1 MISWPQFRAMVID
14 PNLLDRHIDQDQ
26 AQENSIS
33 AGLGESLFIVAGPG
47 SGKTTVLTLRV
58 LKLIYVDDVDP
69 QTILATTFTRRAAA
83 ELRSRILGWGDQLRQ
98 AILAGAEANS
108 PLAAQIERLDLNRII
123 TGTLDSIAEQVLGD
137 FREPG
142 TQPPI
147 LLEEFVADAMMQRA
161 GLWSPPGQPR
171 SRDTDFLTYIQLLR
185 ADTNQPN
192 LKEMLEVCR
201 EVRDR
206 FLHEQIDT
214 AAFEA
219 NVSPTYPGAATLCRA
234 IDDYAA
240 RLNNDLVMDFA
251 VLEAEFL
258 ARLNAGLLDRFTQ
271 RLQVILVDE
280 YQDTNFLQEQIYF
293 ALARRVNAQGGSV
306 TVVGDDD
313 QSLYRFRGAT
323 VEIFR
328 DFQQRLQNQCS
339 IQANPIYLSNNYR
352 STQSIVHFYADFIG
366 LDPAYTPARVV
377 GKPRLSPARSGTF
390 LEYPIL
396 GMFRPTVDRLA
407 DDLAQFLGAVFND
420 NGVNIQHS
428 GQSLRVVRNP
438 NGGSIGDCALLCSS
452 PREYSSGGNSRLPL
466 LIRRE
471 LANLRPIIQ
480 VFNPRGEEFS
490 EIHEVALLCGL
501 MLECIDPGSTIQ
513 NGITNFPPAVPR
525 VFNRWRSTAT
535 QYIATNPQAP
545 NSRRGRTL
553 ENFVRAWQNRNP
565 QNGGNWPQE
574 TPLMSLLY
582 NLITW
587 IPILQDDPEGLVCL
601 EVITRTITQSA
612 RFVAYG
618 ATVQGQPPH
627 ADRSVRAILWGIFE
641 PLASG
646 AIDIDED
653 LIETLPRN
661 RLNILSIHQ
670 AKGLE
675 FPMTIVDIGSD
686 FQRNHWKQAFK
697 RFPRGGSHSHI
708 LEDALRPFSPL
719 GLPAR
724 SGIDRAFDDL
734 VRQYFV
740 SFSRPQDV
748 LLLVGLGDSNS
759 GPNPNVPNI
768 ATGWIRNQQWPWRGL
783 PGVVYL

>member
-1 MISWPQFRAMVID
+1 MISWPQFRAMVTD
-14 PNLLDRHIDQDQ
+14 SNLLNRRIDQDQ
-26 AQENSIS
+26 AQDN
-33 AGLGESLFIVAGPG
+33 AVRADLDESLFIVAGPG
-47 SGKTTVLTLRV
+47 SGKTTVLALRV

-69 QTILATTFTRRAAA
+69 QAILATTFTRRAAA

-98 AILAGAEANS
+98 AILAGAGANS
-108 PLAAQIERLDLNRII
+108 PLAAQIDGLDLNRIV

-161 GLWSPPGQPR
+161 GLWSPPGQLR
-171 SRDTDFLTYIQLLR
+171 SRDTDFLAYIQLLR

-192 LKEMLEVCR
+192 LKDMLEVCR

-219 NVSPTYPGAATLCRA
+219 NVSPIHPGAATLCRA
-234 IDDYAA
+234 IDDYVT
-240 RLNNDLVMDFA
+240 RLANDLVMDFA
-251 VLEAEFL
+251 ALEAELL
-258 ARLNAGLLDRFTQ
+258 ARLNAGQLDRFTQ
-271 RLQVILVDE
+271 RLKVVLVDE

-293 ALARRVNAQGGSV
+293 ALAQRVNAQGGSV

-328 DFQQRLQNQCS
+328 DFHQRLENQCG
-339 IQANPIYLSNNYR
+339 IQSTPIYLSNNYR
-352 STQSIVHFYADFIG
+352 STQTIVRHCADFIG

-377 GKPRLSPARSGTF
+377 GKPRLSPSRTGTF

-407 DDLAQFLGAVFND
+407 SDLAQFLGNVFNG
-420 NGVNIQHS
+420 NGVTIQRD
-428 GQSLRVVRNP
+428 GQALRIIRNP

-452 PREYSSGGNSRLPL
+452 PKEYNSSGNPRLPL
-466 LIRRE
+466 LVRRE
-471 LANLRPIIQ
+471 LASLRPSIQ

-490 EIHEVALLCGL
+490 EIQEVAQLCGL
-501 MLECIDPGSTIQ
+501 MLECIDPNSRIQ
-513 NGITNFPPAVPR
+513 NTVQNFPPTVPQ
-525 VFNRWRSTAT
+525 VFNRWRNLAI
-535 QYIATNPQAP
+535 QYIATNPRVP
-545 NSRRGRTL
+545 NSSHGRTL
-553 ENFVRAWQNRNP
+553 GNFVRAWQSRTP

-587 IPILQDDPEGLVCL
+587 IPTLQDDPEGLVYL
-601 EVITRTITQSA
+601 EVITRTIAQSA
-612 RFVAYG
+612 SFVAYG
-618 ATVQGQPPH
+618 ATIQGQPPH
-627 ADRSVRAILWGIFE
+627 ADRSVHAILRGILE

-646 AIDIDED
+646 AIDINEE

-661 RLNILSIHQ
+661 RLNIMSIHQ

-675 FPMTIVDIGSD
+675 FPMTIVDVGSD
-686 FQRNHWKQAFK
+686 FRRNHWKQAFK
-697 RFPRGGSHSHI
+697 RFPRGGSRSHI
-708 LEDALRPFSPL
+708 LEDTLRPFSLL

-724 SGIDRAFDDL
+724 SQIDRAFDDL
-734 VRQYFV
+734 IRQYFV
-740 SFSRPQDV
+740 SFSRPQDILV
-748 LLLVGLGDSNS
+748 LIGLGNPNS
-759 GPNPNVPNI
+759 GPTPIPNI
-768 ATGWIRNQQWPWRGL
+768 ATGWIRNQQWPWQGL